1 MSNETRKPP
10 TRPGWWWARW
20 NNPHANPTAFFVED
34 KGGKLWFDARDEDYS
49 GSPAWSVEHM
59 AGHIVWLASIPGPA
73 VLAALAEYSAAF
85 MARDDDARAGGS
97 YANGEVRRE
106 RIAAD
111 ALHAAIRAERDGA
124 V

>member
-1 MSNETRKPP
+1 MSNEMRKLP

-59 AGHIVWLASIPGPA
+59 AGHIVWLAPIPGPD
-73 VLAALAEYSAAF
+73 VLAALAEWSAALADWDEF
-85 MARDDDARAGGS
+85 PTTACGWRMEDA
-97 YANGEVRRE
+97 
-106 RIAAD
+106 D
-111 ALHAAIRAERDGA
+111 LALRAAIRAERDGA
-124 V
+124 A